1 MYILNYNLVYFHLKY
16 YLCILRIIEKCMKAV
31 KTMKLYSEREK
42 KQTIDSM
49 LVSFKLEGIMISEE
63 KAQAIYQKVQSRLQ
77 DSAQ

>member
-1 MYILNYNLVYFHLKY
+1 
-16 YLCILRIIEKCMKAV
+16 
-31 KTMKLYSEREK
+31 MKLYSEREK